1 MNHIMQKNIFNR
13 ILYIVVLL
21 CAVASCNTRTEYW
34 NTLSQVESFI
44 EESPDSALFIL
55 EQTDSKPST
64 KEEKAKHALI
74 LSMALDKNLVDKTDF
89 EILQPAID
97 FYKDNGSAT
106 DKLRTLYYQGRIHQN
121 KGENALAIECFLNA
135 VNKGAKSD
143 DILTKART
151 YFAQGKIYYALYD

>member
-1 MNHIMQKNIFNR
+1 M
-13 ILYIVVLL
+13 L

-97 FYKDNGSAT
+97 FYKDNGFGY
-106 DKLRTLYYQGRIHQN
+106 R
-121 KGENALAIECFLNA
+121 
-135 VNKGAKSD
+135 
-143 DILTKART
+143 
-151 YFAQGKIYYALYD
+151 